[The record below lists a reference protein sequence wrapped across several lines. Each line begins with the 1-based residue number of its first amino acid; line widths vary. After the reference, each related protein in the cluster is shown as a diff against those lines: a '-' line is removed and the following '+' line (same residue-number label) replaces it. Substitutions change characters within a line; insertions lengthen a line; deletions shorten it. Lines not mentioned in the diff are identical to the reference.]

1 MSVFFTSQKTVFK
14 SQLDTSS
21 IPCYL
26 LSSLSF
32 FISQSRQLLNYQWID
47 RESSCLLDS
56 LSTAGGQIE
65 LLFLHL
71 MDCSSTPPQYLYL
84 SMTISSIPSSTAVS
98 ILVSI
103 DDHFLNTFLDRCLDT
118 SRHLHL
124 SRFTEGLYNLRVRST
139 THALHLMDC
148 SFDLFLDS
156 SFIFSPK
163 HFHLTPILILK
174 VSSSFFKILLTW

>member
-1 MSVFFTSQKTVFK
+1 MSVFFTSQKTAFK

-56 LSTAGGQIE
+56 FSTAGGQIE